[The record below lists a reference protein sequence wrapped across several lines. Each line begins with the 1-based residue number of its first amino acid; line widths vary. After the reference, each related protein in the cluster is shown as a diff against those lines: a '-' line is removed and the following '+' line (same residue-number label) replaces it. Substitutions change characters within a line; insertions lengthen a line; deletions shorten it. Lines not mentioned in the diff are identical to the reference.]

1 MIKSLLINHW
11 SSVGSNLI
19 CHGHLQ
25 LGNNYCLTVIQ
36 VQAVLLVLGGCEVP
50 PGLVSTTGPTSYGEK
65 VPSTVESPQLG
76 YANIS
81 VLSKS
86 FVSCVQSTTVA
97 AKRVASLLRFRE
109 KRKERC
115 FDKKIRYGVRKE
127 VAQKYRLNPCPVPSR
142 CCRRVSQLDG
152 YKRCNHYRRQQDLIV
167 RHTFSPLLWHKTR
180 TLPNSSTSLVSY
192 LAYHLRLLVGLERSL
207 MTSS

>member
-1 MIKSLLINHW
+1 M
-11 SSVGSNLI
+11 
-19 CHGHLQ
+19 
-25 LGNNYCLTVIQ
+25 
-36 VQAVLLVLGGCEVP
+36 LGGCEVP
-50 PGLVSTTGPTSYGEK
+50 PGLASITGPTSYGEK

-76 YANIS
+76 DANIS

-127 VAQKYRLNPCPVPSR
+127 VAQKYRLNPFPFPSR
-142 CCRRVSQLDG
+142 CCQRVS
-152 YKRCNHYRRQQDLIV
+152 
-167 RHTFSPLLWHKTR
+167 
-180 TLPNSSTSLVSY
+180 
-192 LAYHLRLLVGLERSL
+192 
-207 MTSS
+207 

>member
-1 MIKSLLINHW
+1 M
-11 SSVGSNLI
+11 
-19 CHGHLQ
+19 
-25 LGNNYCLTVIQ
+25 
-36 VQAVLLVLGGCEVP
+36 P
-50 PGLVSTTGPTSYGEK
+50 PGLVSVTGPTSYGEK
-65 VPSTVESPQLG
+65 VLSTVESPQLG

-127 VAQKYRLNPCPVPSR
+127 VAQKYRLNTYPFLLGAVGEL
-142 CCRRVSQLDG
+142 VSLMHT
-152 YKRCNHYRRQQDLIV
+152 NAAIHYR
-167 RHTFSPLLWHKTR
+167 S
-180 TLPNSSTSLVSY
+180 
-192 LAYHLRLLVGLERSL
+192 
-207 MTSS
+207 